1 MTPALQPET
10 SQQLDLVMCQLRNL
24 GAETMM
30 RRDSV
35 CGNINSN
42 TKIIFDLT
50 ILASV
55 ETCASL
61 ITAMMLWCWRTIMD
75 IPELLLASLNH
86 MYPASPTKLGASV
99 TLLP

>member
-1 MTPALQPET
+1 
-10 SQQLDLVMCQLRNL
+10 
-24 GAETMM
+24 M

-35 CGNINSN
+35 CGNINSK
-42 TKIIFDLT
+42 TKIIFDST
-50 ILASV
+50 IFAAV

-61 ITAMMLWCWRTIMD
+61 ITAMMRWCWRTIMD
-75 IPELLLASLNH
+75 IIPELLLASLNH

>member
-1 MTPALQPET
+1 M

-35 CGNINSN
+35 CGNINSK
-42 TKIIFDLT
+42 TKIIFDST
-50 ILASV
+50 IYSSV

-86 MYPASPTKLGASV
+86 MSPASPTKLEASV